1 MFFCVHV
8 LFGIPILMLPFSDL
22 AHCPA
27 SSVWFCPPGECK
39 YYKYYIY
46 IIYRVYLNED
56 FIMFMQQSYCQKR
69 SIFRLLKREKPENK
83 KEWESIALS
92 QIDKLCQRCSFVP
105 RPDNLLP
112 HQLPLLLCL
121 LCGHCKAAG
130 QSAPFPGRPSTW
142 QLFNPPSTLPDRRVS
157 FSLLH
162 HHINTPNQRARFFF
176 LLPTFYNFVMIL
188 MRITQQRWHRHMIR
202 RRKGV
207 SSMEIE
213 CNTHHSIFDV
223 TPPSLPGLH
232 SSMNLALEPC
242 HSSSATF
249 RNMTPQSLD
258 LRAPVTFQIQTTN
271 TKQQNVR
278 LGQSVLRPRSLIRY
292 KKYKY
297 GFPLFVAI
305 TTHC

>member
-1 MFFCVHV
+1 MRTFLCSCNNLIARKVCWKGRN
-8 LFGIPILMLPFSDL
+8 LKTRKSGK
-22 AHCPA
+22 A
-27 SSVWFCPPGECK
+27 SPYHIGSS
-39 YYKYYIY
+39 
-46 IIYRVYLNED
+46 R
-56 FIMFMQQSYCQKR
+56 
-69 SIFRLLKREKPENK
+69 RETN
-83 KEWESIALS
+83 I
-92 QIDKLCQRCSFVP
+92 QRCSFVP

-142 QLFNPPSTLPDRRVS
+142 QLFNSPSTLPDRQVS

-162 HHINTPNQRARFFF
+162 HHINTPKHIFFF
-176 LLPTFYNFVMIL
+176 LRPPAFNFEMIL

-213 CNTHHSIFDV
+213 CSTHHSIFDV

-278 LGQSVLRPRSLIRY
+278 LGQSVLRPR
-292 KKYKY
+292 
-297 GFPLFVAI
+297 FW
-305 TTHC
+305 